1 MQTELVQSKFVK
13 MPSLSN
19 IDCSLLY
26 DFSLTSNSKK
36 SGFEPLEIGKN
47 THRFLYKD
55 ADGKALIFSRKFDTV
70 SKRDK
75 RIRQLIA
82 VSKKTERFELIE
94 ENNSHY
100 FILKA
105 CDQAKIARS
114 KQFTNRASA
123 EAAITYAKEI
133 IPQFAEQYPQPVK
146 RKKRSNVYNFDV
158 VAESTE

>member
-1 MQTELVQSKFVK
+1 VQSKFVK

-55 ADGKALIFSRKFDTV
+55 TDGKALIFSRKFDTV